1 MKKKEQVERREEEF
15 EQYFK
20 EVGGRSKKWV
30 EENSTNRTSL
40 TIIGEDFGETYSTA
54 INVCGDGMLL
64 SHAIA
69 KQMQEA
75 AGFLRIICEAMSIYG
90 KLTDRQKDSEEDEG

>member
-40 TIIGEDFGETYSTA
+40 TILCEDFGETNNTA
-54 INVCGDGMLL
+54 INVCGNGMLL
-64 SHAIA
+64 SYAIA

-90 KLTDRQKDSEEDEG
+90 KLTARQKDSEEDEG